1 MAAKRNEKK
10 RDEAP
15 DPSVTSAPDVMIG
28 SRPEVVVRAARQHT
42 SHVRRAMLDTA
53 AELFAERGFAG
64 TNLKDLADA
73 LGMSR
78 PGLYY
83 HFPSKEKLLEA
94 LIEEVTLSAERYL
107 AGLSAGLDRD
117 PEDAL
122 RGIVHG
128 ATLWVLDN
136 HVLFRVLDRSDAEMP
151 AEMRTS
157 HDSSKKAILELFT
170 DVIRRGIDAGVF
182 SPVDPHVAALS
193 LAGMRNWTAWWY
205 QPGGRLSREQI
216 ADTIAEMSVRAVV
229 RPDGARAPARRV
241 SDGLRNLKED
251 VEALSRLIEQ

>member
-1 MAAKRNEKK
+1 MAVKQSGKK
-10 RDEAP
+10 REQVVEPPVVLAQDVATDDAP
-15 DPSVTSAPDVMIG
+15 GT
-28 SRPEVVVRAARQHT
+28 VVRAVRQHT

-94 LIEEVTLSAERYL
+94 LIEEVTVSAERYL
-107 AGLSAGLDRD
+107 AGLSAGLDQD
-117 PEDAL
+117 PEEAL
-122 RGIVHG
+122 RQIVYG

-136 HVLFRVLDRSDAEMP
+136 HVLFRVLDRSDAEIP
-151 AEMRTS
+151 ADLRAS
-157 HDSSKKAILELFT
+157 HNLSKKAILEHFT
-170 DVIRRGIDAGVF
+170 NILRRGMDAGVF
-182 SPVDPHVAALS
+182 SPIDPHVAALS

-205 QPGGRLSREQI
+205 RPGGRLSREQI
-216 ADTIAEMSVRAVV
+216 ANTIAEMSVRAVV
-229 RPDGARAPARRV
+229 RPDVPRSPARRV